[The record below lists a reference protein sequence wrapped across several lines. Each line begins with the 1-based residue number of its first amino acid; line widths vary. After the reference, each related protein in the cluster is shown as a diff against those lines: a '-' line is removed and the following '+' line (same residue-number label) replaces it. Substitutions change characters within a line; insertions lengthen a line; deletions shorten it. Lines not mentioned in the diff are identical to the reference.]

1 MPVFVSQ
8 AVTSCV
14 VVILFVARV
23 EIVLIVVDVFD
34 SFVACHGWRVCAA
47 VEQWEREARTAEVR
61 EFKDLEVAIPEKM
74 YL

>member
-1 MPVFVSQ
+1 
-8 AVTSCV
+8 
-14 VVILFVARV
+14 
-23 EIVLIVVDVFD
+23 
-34 SFVACHGWRVCAA
+34 VCAA